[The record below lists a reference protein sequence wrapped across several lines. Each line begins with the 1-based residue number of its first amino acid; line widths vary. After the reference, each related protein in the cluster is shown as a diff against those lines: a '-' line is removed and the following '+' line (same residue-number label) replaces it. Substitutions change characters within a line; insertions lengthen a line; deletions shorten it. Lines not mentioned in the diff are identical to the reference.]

1 MARRRKKRRSPLP
14 VLILFAAAA
23 LLTVGLVKLYPQ
35 MQESSAT
42 ADLNSYFGVSDGEA
56 ALVVNN
62 EILDARGVVKD
73 DDIYVDYDTVTK
85 YFNDMFCWDKDSQQM
100 LLTLPKGTEIYKDG
114 DGSLLLID
122 GKPYLSASCIK
133 EDSDID
139 MEVFDS
145 PERIVARTVW
155 DNVPTETVTQDTK
168 LRTAE
173 GKRSEIL
180 TSLSRGD
187 TVILTQNADKWCC
200 VSTSDGFTGYVEK
213 ESLESG
219 GELTHTSAPGFSYSK
234 ITMKGKVILGWQYA
248 ESDSGASQLT
258 QLTNGTGV
266 NVVSPTWFR
275 VTDRKGTVASI
286 ADSNYTA
293 LAHQAGISVWGC
305 YQDVNDGDGI
315 SAGDYLSSYSTRQ
328 HIITQLMDAAESSGM
343 DGINLDIETITE
355 ETTPLYLQFIRE
367 LCEAAHKKNLI
378 VSVDNY
384 ASVYTKYLNRA
395 EQAKTA
401 DYLVIMGY
409 DEHTAGSTE
418 AGSVSSLPF
427 VEEAITDLIGEG
439 VEPSQIIEGIPFYSR
454 GWTQAAGEEVPSSET
469 LAMGDQQSWADM
481 YGIHTDWDAKLGQ
494 YTGSSSTEDGVT
506 HSIWIEDDR
515 SIEEKM
521 KLIRQYDLAGVAA
534 WRLGLED
541 SGVWSII
548 RKYME

>member
-1 MARRRKKRRSPLP
+1 MARRRKKRSSPLP

-139 MEVFDS
+139 MEVYDS

-200 VSTSDGFTGYVEK
+200 VSTSDGLMVDMLTFDLALTDMTALDLTITDIFTCDALRFDVTALDFAVLDVTALDFLLTDVIASDGLRYDMLTLDLALTDVLT
-213 ESLESG
+213 SYGLMVNVHTLYLALTDIQAFYLTITDIPRFHLTVANVTGFDLVVSDVSTSDGSVLDMLAFDFVLTDVLTGNLTVTNLIASDCAVLELVASDG
-219 GELTHTSAPGFSYSK
+219 LVCQHTTFKRSVFDA
-234 ITMKGKVILGWQYA
+234 
-248 ESDSGASQLT
+248 DSG
-258 QLTNGTGV
+258 N
-266 NVVSPTWFR
+266 
-275 VTDRKGTVASI
+275 
-286 ADSNYTA
+286 
-293 LAHQAGISVWGC
+293 
-305 YQDVNDGDGI
+305 
-315 SAGDYLSSYSTRQ
+315 
-328 HIITQLMDAAESSGM
+328 
-343 DGINLDIETITE
+343 
-355 ETTPLYLQFIRE
+355 
-367 LCEAAHKKNLI
+367 
-378 VSVDNY
+378 
-384 ASVYTKYLNRA
+384 
-395 EQAKTA
+395 
-401 DYLVIMGY
+401 
-409 DEHTAGSTE
+409 
-418 AGSVSSLPF
+418 GSVGNM
-427 VEEAITDLIGEG
+427 A
-439 VEPSQIIEGIPFYSR
+439 
-454 GWTQAAGEEVPSSET
+454 
-469 LAMGDQQSWADM
+469 
-481 YGIHTDWDAKLGQ
+481 
-494 YTGSSSTEDGVT
+494 
-506 HSIWIEDDR
+506 
-515 SIEEKM
+515 
-521 KLIRQYDLAGVAA
+521 
-534 WRLGLED
+534 
-541 SGVWSII
+541 
-548 RKYME
+548 